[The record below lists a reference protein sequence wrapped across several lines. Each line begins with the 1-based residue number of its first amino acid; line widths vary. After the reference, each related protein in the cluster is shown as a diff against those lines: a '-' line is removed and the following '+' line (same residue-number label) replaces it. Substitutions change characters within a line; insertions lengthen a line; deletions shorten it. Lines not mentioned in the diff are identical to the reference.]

1 MDVAEASGATT
12 MAQWRTRALWLAWA
26 TVAWNVV
33 EATVS
38 TWAGLRAGSTALVG
52 FGIDAGIET
61 FSAGVVIWQL
71 QGRDEARERRA
82 MRLIGWGFFLL
93 AAWVTVESVRDLWDG
108 TAADPSP
115 VGIVITVLSLVVMP
129 VLALAKRRVGTAMG
143 SRVVLA
149 DAQET
154 LLCTYL
160 SAIVL
165 VGLVLNA
172 TLGWWWADPI
182 AALGVAW
189 LAVGEGREAWEDDD
203 D

>member
-1 MDVAEASGATT
+1 MDVADGSGTTT
-12 MAQWRTRALWLAWA
+12 MTQWRTRALWLAWA

-93 AAWVTVESVRDLWDG
+93 AAWITVESVRGLLDG
-108 TAADPSP
+108 TAVDPSP
-115 VGIVITVLSLVVMP
+115 VGIAITVLSLVVMP
-129 VLALAKRRVGTAMG
+129 VLALAKRRVGSAMG

-154 LLCTYL
+154 FLCTYL

-189 LAVGEGREAWEDDD
+189 LAVGEGLDAWEDDD
-203 D
+203 

>member
-1 MDVAEASGATT
+1 MNAPTVD
-12 MAQWRTRALWLAWA
+12 QRLRRNALRLAWA

-38 TWAGLRAGSTALVG
+38 VWAGVRAGSTALVG
-52 FGIDAGIET
+52 FGVDAGIET
-61 FSAGVVIWQL
+61 FSAVVVIWQL
-71 QGRDEARERRA
+71 QGVDEDRERRA

-93 AAWVTVESVRDLWDG
+93 AAWITVESGRDLL
-108 TAADPSP
+108 AASAPEASP
-115 VGIVITVLSLVVMP
+115 VGIAVTVVSLLVMP
-129 VLALAKRRVGTAMG
+129 MLALAKRRVGTAMG

-149 DAQET
+149 DARET

-160 SAIVL
+160 SAVVL
-165 VGLVLNA
+165 AGLVLTA
-172 TLGWWWADPI
+172 AFGWWWADPV

-203 D
+203 

>member
-1 MDVAEASGATT
+1 MAEQSGTTT
-12 MAQWRTRALWLAWA
+12 MARWRTRALWLAWA

-33 EATVS
+33 EAAVS

-71 QGRDEARERRA
+71 EGRDEARERRA

-93 AAWVTVESVRDLWDG
+93 AAWVTVESVRDLLDG

-115 VGIVITVLSLVVMP
+115 AGIVITVLSLVVMP

-154 LLCTYL
+154 FLCMYL